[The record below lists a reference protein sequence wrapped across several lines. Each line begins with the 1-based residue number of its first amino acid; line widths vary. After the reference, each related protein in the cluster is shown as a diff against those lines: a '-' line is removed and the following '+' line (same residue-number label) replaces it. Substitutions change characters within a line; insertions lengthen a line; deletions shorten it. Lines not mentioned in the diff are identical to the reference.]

1 MHASVTDI
9 KIRNLKSKYRSSTR
23 TTTRQWLEALPPE
36 RQELFWQN
44 LEAFKTHELW
54 DWIINLLPLS
64 HAKKIL
70 REVEADG
77 NDVWRSK
84 GASK

>member
-1 MHASVTDI
+1 MS
-9 KIRNLKSKYRSSTR
+9 KKEKLKSKYPTR
-23 TTTRQWLEALPPE
+23 RWLEALPQE
-36 RQELFWQN
+36 RQELFLQN
-44 LEAFKTHELW
+44 LESFKTHELW